1 MITICLLELFTSSW
15 FKIGMLP
22 IRPQIYLFVLWC
34 YLIPMF
40 LCLFFFSEW
49 TVYWWKRAT
58 KVLITVL
65 RRPVTLVLAVFSLT
79 FGTSVYEYDYI
90 GVLFHQSMWN
100 DLYFSLLA
108 NFSLKSIF
116 TCLLPGSLCFE
127 LLVHPFV
134 LKYCQSL
141 ITWCI
146 SWRQKRERSFEMAYW
161 LRALVVQP
169 WRSWVQIQAPMY
181 QTRHDLTCPC
191 SDVDWLKLSRTLR
204 PKRD

>member
-1 MITICLLELFTSSW
+1 MVLFNSNVSLS
-15 FKIGMLP
+15 IS
-22 IRPQIYLFVLWC
+22 
-34 YLIPMF
+34 
-40 LCLFFFSEW
+40 FSEW
-49 TVYWWKRAT
+49 TVYWWTRAT
-58 KVLITVL
+58 KILITVL
-65 RRPVTLVLAVFSLT
+65 GRPLTLVLAVISLT
-79 FGTSVYEYDYI
+79 FGTSVYGYDYI

-108 NFSLKSIF
+108 KFSLKSIF
-116 TCLLPGSLCFE
+116 TRYGNSVTCLLPGSLCFE

-134 LKYCQSL
+134 L
-141 ITWCI
+141 ITCCI

-169 WRSWVQIQAPMY
+169 WRSWVQIQAPVY
-181 QTRHDLTCPC
+181 QTRHDLMCPC